1 MNARDDSDVSYR
13 GGRGEPLVLLHG
25 AAMSWRAWRPVLR
38 ELERF
43 HDVYVPTMAGH
54 RGGLALGPGVDASVA
69 ALVDALCDELDEV
82 GIDTAH
88 VAGNSLGG
96 WVALELA
103 RRGRARSVVA
113 LSPAGGWSRAFELQ
127 RLVWLFRLGLALGST
142 QVARRLV
149 HIGSLRRLLLWPAM
163 EHGERVPV
171 GDLDDMLDDLVGCG
185 VIDELLRRAA
195 SHGPLGPLADTPC
208 PVRIAW
214 SEHDHV
220 VPWRWYGIP
229 FRAAVPDAEFVR
241 LPAVGHLPMWD
252 DPELVSRVILQVTA
266 WPQPAPRSVAG

>member
-1 MNARDDSDVSYR
+1 MTGASTFGGSYR
-13 GGRGEPLVLLHG
+13 GGTGEPLVLLHG
-25 AAMSWRAWRPVLR
+25 AAMSWRAWRPLLR
-38 ELERF
+38 ELERH

-54 RGGLALGPGVDASVA
+54 RGGLPLASGAQASVA
-69 ALVDALCDELDEV
+69 ALVDALCDELDEA
-82 GIDTAH
+82 GIGTAH

-127 RLVWLFRLGLALGST
+127 RLLWLFRVGLAMGST
-142 QVARRLV
+142 GLTRRMAR
-149 HIGSLRRLLLWPAM
+149 IDSLRRLLLWPAM
-163 EHGERVPV
+163 QHGERVPASE
-171 GDLDDMLDDLVGCG
+171 LDEMLDDLAGCG
-185 VIDELLRRAA
+185 ILDELLRRAA
-195 SHGPLGPLADTPC
+195 SHGPLGRLADTPC

-229 FRAAVPDAEFVR
+229 FRTAVPGAEFVR
-241 LPAVGHLPMWD
+241 LPAVGHVPMWD
-252 DPELVSRVILQVTA
+252 DPELVSSVILEVTA
-266 WPQPAPRSVAG
+266 WSSSAFRSAAG